1 MDVAFAQGNYGT
13 QHPLFLMWWLYNQ
26 AMYLLSLGLAVK
38 GWWHRETREWNTT
51 RKHHLQQ
58 LSTLRKEAG
67 ERSLVWMHC
76 ASLGEFEQ
84 GLPVLKMI
92 RKHDENTY
100 IVVSFFSPSGFQQ
113 RKNTAHADAVI
124 YLPVDTQAHARQLV
138 AHLAPQL
145 FIGVKYEFWWNHLRS
160 LIQHKVP
167 VVYLAVKMREEQY
180 LLKPWSH
187 TFRKCLAQFSM
198 IFTQDEATSSLLRR
212 AGLTNTTV
220 AGDTRVS
227 SVLERRKKV
236 RSLQNL
242 EHLQTHDRTTIV
254 YGSVYPSD
262 LPYIQHLIEQKKDW
276 NHVVVPHKVDKAS
289 VAEITAALPQQYHL
303 WSQWQG
309 EWKHPVLVVDALGLL
324 FDLYAYARLVYVGG
338 GFERSV
344 HNTLEPAAFGLP
356 LAFGPKNKGFVETA
370 FFLENGIATEIHHE
384 NDMTAFAEKI
394 NGDQKELK
402 LAIESYF
409 NEHSQAMMRIEEWF
423 LKFYFK

>member
-1 MDVAFAQGNYGT
+1 MDVAFTQGNNGT
-13 QHPLFLMWWLYNQ
+13 KHPLFLMWWLYNQ
-26 AMYLLSLGLAVK
+26 AMYLLSFGLAVK

-51 RKHHLQQ
+51 RKHHLKQ

-67 ERSLVWMHC
+67 GRPLVWMHC

-92 RKHDENTY
+92 RKQDENVY
-100 IVVSFFSPSGFQQ
+100 ILVSFFSPSGFQQ
-113 RKNTAHADAVI
+113 RKNTDHADVVI
-124 YLPVDTQAHARQLV
+124 YLPVDTQTNAQLVV
-138 AHLAPQL
+138 AHLSPRL
-145 FIGVKYEFWWNHLRS
+145 FIGVKYEFWWNYLRS
-160 LIQHKVP
+160 LIRSKVP
-167 VVYLAVKMREEQY
+167 VVYLSVKMRENQY
-180 LLKPWSH
+180 LLKPWSQE
-187 TFRKCLAQFSM
+187 FRKCLAQFSM
-198 IFTQDEATSSLLRR
+198 IFTQDETTSQLLRQ

-227 SVLERRKKV
+227 SVLERLKKV
-236 RSLQNL
+236 RSFQHLEYLQSK
-242 EHLQTHDRTTIV
+242 DRITVV
-254 YGSVYPSD
+254 YGSVYVSD
-262 LPYIQHLIEQKKDW
+262 LPFIQHLMELKKDW
-276 NHVVVPHKVDKAS
+276 FHIVVPHKIDKAS
-289 VAEITAALPQQYHL
+289 VAQMTAALSHQYHL

-309 EWKHPVLVVDALGLL
+309 EWKHQVLVVDTLGML
-324 FDLYAYARLVYVGG
+324 FDLYAYASLVYIGG

-370 FFLENGIATEIHHE
+370 WFLQNGIATEIHEE
-384 NDMTAFAEKI
+384 NDMTTFAASI

-409 NEHSQAMMRIEEWF
+409 NDHSQAMMRIEDWF